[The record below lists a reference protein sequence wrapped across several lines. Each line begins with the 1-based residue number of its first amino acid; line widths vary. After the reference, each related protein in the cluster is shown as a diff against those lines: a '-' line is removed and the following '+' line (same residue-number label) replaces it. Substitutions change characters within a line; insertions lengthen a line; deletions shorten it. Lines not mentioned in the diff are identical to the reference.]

1 MDLIPAI
8 WRIDIEPDEFPSAA
22 ASSWSGF
29 VAMVT
34 LLRELRQRLADRL
47 GLDGHPTW
55 FVRFDPDL
63 ERSEGRVDA
72 VVDKHRGLIDE
83 LLAQDDSF
91 GIHVHYHRWD
101 ERQHVPFSDHADME
115 WITHCFDVSAA
126 TFAQCFGEPVRRS
139 SQGGYFLHERVVER
153 AIAAGVEVDVT
164 VEPGLPA
171 KAADPSLGDYAT
183 APTSD
188 FRSFPRQPYYPS
200 RAALSVP
207 APSRAAARPILI
219 VPLTAYDYETALTPW
234 RRRMVKRV
242 LDRSR
247 RHLPLNPWKAWRDP
261 KTYWDLVAQ
270 AADEGPVRYF
280 AFAIRTD
287 GLDSLS
293 HRRARA
299 LLEYLPS
306 HPLARRLHFID
317 PLSPQIAA
325 LARPAVGRDHA

>member
-126 TFAQCFGEPVRRS
+126 AFTQCFGEPVRRS